1 MVNLNRL
8 IYVISGLMF
17 ATGIIYFYESSS
29 EAQDFNTELAAQV
42 ETMFFATAGIL
53 YFPLGV
59 WMIKNKL
66 SSRAPYIISLIASVM
81 LIALYI
87 ASRNVNLPIVGLQED
102 VGFTDL
108 VSKILQVGIVAICSV
123 LLLKSKKFQVAE
135 VK

>member
-1 MVNLNRL
+1 MVNLNWL

-17 ATGIIYFYESSS
+17 GTGIIYFYESIS

-53 YFPLGV
+53 YLPLGV

-123 LLLKSKKFQVAE
+123 LLLKSKKFHVAE
-135 VK
+135 IK